1 VIRCDPAKND
11 LPNPANER
19 QHMHDL
25 TEARP
30 TTETATAD
38 EVFAAG
44 RKRGKDDER
53 AAVIT
58 LLKTH
63 ALVCD
68 PTTEE
73 VLWTLCKVIEAGG
86 HVGER

>member
-1 VIRCDPAKND
+1 MN
-11 LPNPANER
+11 
-19 QHMHDL
+19 DL

-30 TTETATAD
+30 VTEVVTAD

-44 RKRGKDDER
+44 RTKGRDDER
-53 AAVIT
+53 SAVIS

-63 ALVCD
+63 AMVCD

-73 VLWTLCKVIEAGG
+73 VLWTLCQVINAGG
-86 HVGER
+86 HVGGR